1 MDENQ
6 TFGSRLKH
14 AWNAF
19 LNRDPP
25 MSYRDYGG
33 GYSYRPDRV
42 RFSRG
47 NERTIVT
54 SVITRIAMD
63 CADIRIVHAD
73 MDSNGRFK
81 QEHPG
86 GLNSCLTLE
95 ANLDQSGRAL
105 IQDIV
110 MTMLDE
116 GHVAIVPVETSTDP
130 ETGAFEIDSLRV
142 GKVVEWYPS
151 DVKIELYNERNGLH
165 EQIMMPKRA
174 VALVENPLYPIMNEP
189 NSTMQRLIRKLA
201 LLDVVDEQTSSGK
214 LNLIIQLPY
223 TIKTPARQEQAERR
237 RKDIEQQLTG
247 SKYGIA
253 YTDGTE
259 HITQLNRSL
268 DNNLMKQVEY
278 LQEVFWGQLG
288 MTQEILNGTA
298 DDKAM
303 LNYNNRVVGAI
314 ISAIVDEMKRKFIS
328 SNASGR
334 GQSIV
339 YFSEPFKLVPVSQI
353 ADIAD
358 KLRRNEILTSNELR
372 QIVGFKPNNDPNSD
386 ILSNPNISA
395 SKDEVAARFGT
406 QKSNKEEDQN
416 GET

>member
-6 TFGSRLKH
+6 NFGSRLKH

-19 LNRDPP
+19 FNRDPP
-25 MSYRDYGG
+25 MAYRDYGG
-33 GYSYRPDRV
+33 GYSRRPDRV

-73 MDSNGRFK
+73 MDKNGRFK

-86 GLNSCLTLE
+86 GLNNCLTLE
-95 ANLDQSGRAL
+95 ANVDQSGRAF
-105 IQDIV
+105 IQDAV
-110 MTMLDE
+110 MTLLDE
-116 GHVAIVPVETSTDP
+116 GHVAIVPVDTSEDP
-130 ETGAFEIDSLRV
+130 ETGAFEINSLRA
-142 GKVVEWYPS
+142 GKVIEWYPS
-151 DVKIELYNERNGLH
+151 DVKIDLYNEQNGRH
-165 EQIMMPKRA
+165 EQIMMPKNA

-189 NSTMQRLIRKLA
+189 NSTMQRLVRKLA

-214 LNLIIQLPY
+214 LDLIIQLPY
-223 TIKTPARQEQAERR
+223 TIKTPAKQEQAERR

-328 SNASGR
+328 PNARGR

-339 YFSEPFKLVPVSQI
+339 YFIEPFKLVPVSQI

-372 QIVGFKPNNDPNSD
+372 QIVGFKPNNDPNAD

-406 QKSNKEEDQN
+406 EKSNKEEDQN
-416 GET
+416 GKT

>member
-1 MDENQ
+1 MAENQ
-6 TFGSRLKH
+6 TFGSMLKH

-19 LNRDPP
+19 FNRDPP
-25 MSYRDYGG
+25 LTYRDYGI

-73 MDSNGRFK
+73 LDSDGRFK

-86 GLNSCLTLE
+86 GLNKCLTLE
-95 ANLDQSGRAL
+95 ANLDQSGRAF

-116 GHVAIVPVETSTDP
+116 GHVAIVPVDTSTDP

-142 GKVVEWYPS
+142 GKVIEWYPS
-151 DVKIELYNERNGLH
+151 DVKIDLYNEQNGRH
-165 EQIMMPKRA
+165 EQIIMPKRA

-214 LNLIIQLPY
+214 LDLIIQLPY

-303 LNYNNRVVGAI
+303 LNYSNRVVGAI

-328 SNASGR
+328 SNARGR

>member
-151 DVKIELYNERNGLH
+151 DVKIELYNERNGRH

-214 LNLIIQLPY
+214 LDLIIQLPY

-328 SNASGR
+328 SNARRR

>member
-1 MDENQ
+1 
-6 TFGSRLKH
+6 
-14 AWNAF
+14 
-19 LNRDPP
+19 
-25 MSYRDYGG
+25 
-33 GYSYRPDRV
+33 
-42 RFSRG
+42 
-47 NERTIVT
+47 
-54 SVITRIAMD
+54 MD

-151 DVKIELYNERNGLH
+151 DVKIELYNERNGRH

-214 LNLIIQLPY
+214 LDLIIQLPY

-253 YTDGTE
+253 YTDSTE

-328 SNASGR
+328 SNARGR

-395 SKDEVAARFGT
+395 SKDEVAARLGT

-416 GET
+416 GETQL

>member
-1 MDENQ
+1 MAENQ
-6 TFGSRLKH
+6 TFGSMLKH

-19 LNRDPP
+19 FNRDPP
-25 MSYRDYGG
+25 LTYRDYGI

-73 MDSNGRFK
+73 LDSDGRFK

-86 GLNSCLTLE
+86 GLNKCLTLE
-95 ANLDQSGRAL
+95 ANLDQSGRAF

-151 DVKIELYNERNGLH
+151 DVKIELYNERNGRH
-165 EQIMMPKRA
+165 EQIIMPKRA

-214 LNLIIQLPY
+214 LDLIIQLPY

-303 LNYNNRVVGAI
+303 LNYSNRVVGAI

-328 SNASGR
+328 SNARGR

>member
-142 GKVVEWYPS
+142 GKVDEWYPS
-151 DVKIELYNERNGLH
+151 DVKIELYNERNGRH

-214 LNLIIQLPY
+214 LDLIIQLPY

-328 SNASGR
+328 SNARGR

-339 YFSEPFKLVPVSQI
+339 YFNEPFKLVPVSQI

-372 QIVGFKPNNDPNSD
+372 QIVGFKPNDDPNSD

>member
-1 MDENQ
+1 MEENQ
-6 TFGSRLKH
+6 NFGSRLKH

-19 LNRDPP
+19 MNRDPP
-25 MSYRDYGG
+25 MTYRDYGG

-47 NERTIVT
+47 NERTLVT

-73 MDSNGRFK
+73 MDKNGRFK

-86 GLNSCLTLE
+86 GLNNCLTLE
-95 ANLDQSGRAL
+95 ANVDQSGRAF
-105 IQDIV
+105 IQDAV
-110 MTMLDE
+110 MTLLDE
-116 GHVAIVPVETSTDP
+116 GHVALVPVDTSVDP

-142 GKVVEWYPS
+142 GKVIAWYPS
-151 DVKIELYNERNGLH
+151 DVKIDLYNESNGRH
-165 EQIMMPKRA
+165 EQIVMPKKA
-174 VALVENPLYPIMNEP
+174 VAIVENPLYPIMNEP

-214 LNLIIQLPY
+214 LDLIIQLPY
-223 TIKTPARQEQAERR
+223 VIKTPAKREQAENRR
-237 RKDIEQQLTG
+237 RDIENQLAG

-314 ISAIVDEMKRKFIS
+314 VSAIVCEMRRKFIS
-328 SNASGR
+328 PNARGR

-372 QIVGFKPNNDPNSD
+372 QIVGFKPNDDPNSD
-386 ILSNPNISA
+386 ILSNPNISK
-395 SKDEVAARFGT
+395 SKDEVAATYG
-406 QKSNKEEDQN
+406 NKKVNEEEIQN
-416 GET
+416 GKT

>member
-1 MDENQ
+1 MEENQ
-6 TFGSRLKH
+6 KFGSRLKH

-19 LNRDPP
+19 MNRDPP
-25 MSYRDYGG
+25 MTYRDYGG

-73 MDSNGRFK
+73 MDKNGRFK

-86 GLNSCLTLE
+86 GLNNCLTLE
-95 ANLDQSGRAL
+95 ANVDQSGRAF
-105 IQDIV
+105 IQDAV
-110 MTMLDE
+110 MTLLDE
-116 GHVAIVPVETSTDP
+116 GHVALVPVDTSVDP

-142 GKVVEWYPS
+142 GKVIAWYPS
-151 DVKIELYNERNGLH
+151 DVKIDLYNESNGRH
-165 EQIMMPKRA
+165 EQIVMPKKA
-174 VALVENPLYPIMNEP
+174 VAIVENPLYPIMNEP

-214 LNLIIQLPY
+214 LDLIIQLPY
-223 TIKTPARQEQAERR
+223 VIKTPAKREQAENRR
-237 RKDIEQQLTG
+237 RDIENQLAG

-314 ISAIVDEMKRKFIS
+314 VSAIVCEMRRKFIS
-328 SNASGR
+328 PNARGR

-372 QIVGFKPNNDPNSD
+372 QIVGFKPNDDPNSD
-386 ILSNPNISA
+386 ILSNPNISK
-395 SKDEVAARFGT
+395 SEDEVAATYGN
-406 QKSNKEEDQN
+406 KKVNKEEIQN

>member
-25 MSYRDYGG
+25 MTYRDYGG

-73 MDSNGRFK
+73 LDSDGRFK
-81 QEHPG
+81 QEHPS

-95 ANLDQSGRAL
+95 ANLDQSGRAF
-105 IQDIV
+105 IQDSV

-151 DVKIELYNERNGLH
+151 DVKIELYNERNGRH

-174 VALVENPLYPIMNEP
+174 VGLVENPFYPIMNEP

-214 LNLIIQLPY
+214 LDLIIQLPY

-278 LQEVFWGQLG
+278 LQELFWGQLG

-314 ISAIVDEMKRKFIS
+314 VSAIVDEMKRKFIS
-328 SNASGR
+328 PNARGR

-339 YFSEPFKLVPVSQI
+339 YFSEPLKLVPVSQI

-386 ILSNPNISA
+386 ILSNPNIST

>member
-1 MDENQ
+1 MEENQ
-6 TFGSRLKH
+6 KFSFRLKH

-19 LNRDPP
+19 MNRDPP
-25 MSYRDYGG
+25 TTYRDYGG

-73 MDSNGRFK
+73 MDKNGRFK

-86 GLNSCLTLE
+86 GLNNCLTLE
-95 ANLDQSGRAL
+95 ANVDQSGRAF
-105 IQDIV
+105 IQDAV
-110 MTMLDE
+110 MTLLDE
-116 GHVAIVPVETSTDP
+116 GHVALVPVDTSVDP

-142 GKVVEWYPS
+142 GKVIAWYPS
-151 DVKIELYNERNGLH
+151 DVKIDLYNESNGRH
-165 EQIMMPKRA
+165 EQIVMPKKA
-174 VALVENPLYPIMNEP
+174 VGIVENPFYPIMNEP
-189 NSTMQRLIRKLA
+189 NSTMHRLVRKLA

-214 LNLIIQLPY
+214 LDLIIQLPY
-223 TIKTPARQEQAERR
+223 VIKNPAKREQAENRR
-237 RKDIEQQLTG
+237 RDIENQLTG

-298 DDKAM
+298 DDKTM

-314 ISAIVDEMKRKFIS
+314 VSAIVCEMRRKFIS
-328 SNASGR
+328 PNARGR

-372 QIVGFKPNNDPNSD
+372 QIVGFKPNDDPNSD
-386 ILSNPNISA
+386 ILSNPNISK
-395 SKDEVAARFGT
+395 SKDEVAATYG
-406 QKSNKEEDQN
+406 NKKVNEEEIQN

>member
-6 TFGSRLKH
+6 NLWSRLVH
-14 AWNAF
+14 GWNAF
-19 LNRDPP
+19 MNRDPP
-25 MSYRDYGG
+25 MAYRDYGG

-63 CADIRIVHAD
+63 CSDIRIVHAD
-73 MDSNGRFK
+73 MDKNGRFK
-81 QEHPG
+81 QEHDG
-86 GLNSCLTLE
+86 GLNRCLTLE
-95 ANLDQSGRAL
+95 ANLDQSGRAF
-105 IQDIV
+105 IQDAV
-110 MTMLDE
+110 MTLLDE
-116 GHVAIVPVETSTDP
+116 GNVALVPVETSSDP

-142 GKVVEWYPS
+142 GKVVEWYPA
-151 DVKIELYNERNGLH
+151 DVKIDLYNERNGRH
-165 EQIMMPKRA
+165 EQIVMPKHT
-174 VALVENPLYPIMNEP
+174 VGLVENPFYPIMNEP
-189 NSTMQRLIRKLA
+189 NSTMQRLVRKLA

-214 LNLIIQLPY
+214 LDLIIQLPY
-223 TIKTPARQEQAERR
+223 TVKTAARQEQAERR

-253 YTDGTE
+253 YTDSTE
-259 HITQLNRSL
+259 RITQLNRSL

-298 DDKAM
+298 DDKTM

-314 ISAIVDEMKRKFIS
+314 VSAIVDEMKRKFLS
-328 SNASGR
+328 PSARGR

-372 QIVGFKPNNDPNSD
+372 QIVGFKPNDDPNSD
-386 ILSNPNISA
+386 ILSNPNISK
-395 SKDEVAARFGT
+395 SKDEVAATYGK
-406 QKSNKEEDQN
+406 QKSNKEENQN

>member
-73 MDSNGRFK
+73 LDSDGRFK

-151 DVKIELYNERNGLH
+151 DVKIELYNERNGRH

-214 LNLIIQLPY
+214 LDLIIQLPY

-328 SNASGR
+328 SNACGR

-372 QIVGFKPNNDPNSD
+372 QIVGFKPNDDPNSD

>member
-1 MDENQ
+1 MAENQ
-6 TFGSRLKH
+6 TFGSMLKH

-19 LNRDPP
+19 FNRDPP
-25 MSYRDYGG
+25 LTYRDYGI

-73 MDSNGRFK
+73 LDSDGRFK

-86 GLNSCLTLE
+86 GLNKCLTLE

-151 DVKIELYNERNGLH
+151 DVKIELYNERNGRH
-165 EQIMMPKRA
+165 EQIIMPKRA

-214 LNLIIQLPY
+214 LDLIIQLPY

-253 YTDGTE
+253 YTDSTE

-303 LNYNNRVVGAI
+303 LNYSNRVVGAI

-328 SNASGR
+328 SNARGR

>member
-1 MDENQ
+1 MEENQ
-6 TFGSRLKH
+6 NFGSRLKH

-19 LNRDPP
+19 MNRDSP
-25 MSYRDYGG
+25 MTYRDYGG

-47 NERTIVT
+47 NERTLVT

-63 CADIRIVHAD
+63 CSDIRIVHAD
-73 MDSNGRFK
+73 MDKNGRFK

-86 GLNSCLTLE
+86 GLNNCLTLE
-95 ANLDQSGRAL
+95 ANVDQSGRAF
-105 IQDIV
+105 IQDAV
-110 MTMLDE
+110 MTLLDE
-116 GHVAIVPVETSTDP
+116 GHVALVPVDTSVDP

-142 GKVVEWYPS
+142 GKVIAWYPS
-151 DVKIELYNERNGLH
+151 DVKIDLYNESNGRH
-165 EQIMMPKRA
+165 EQIVMPKKS
-174 VALVENPLYPIMNEP
+174 VAIVENPLYPIMNEP

-214 LNLIIQLPY
+214 LDLIIQLPY
-223 TIKTPARQEQAERR
+223 VIRTPAKREQAENRR
-237 RKDIEQQLTG
+237 RDIENQLAG

-314 ISAIVDEMKRKFIS
+314 VSAIVCEMRRKFIS
-328 SNASGR
+328 PNARGR

-372 QIVGFKPNNDPNSD
+372 QIVGFKPNDDPNSD
-386 ILSNPNISA
+386 ILSNPNISK
-395 SKDEVAARFGT
+395 SKDEVDATYGT
-406 QKSNKEEDQN
+406 KKVNEEEIQN

>member
-1 MDENQ
+1 MAENQ
-6 TFGSRLKH
+6 TFGSMLKH

-19 LNRDPP
+19 FNRDPP
-25 MSYRDYGG
+25 LTYRDYGI

-73 MDSNGRFK
+73 LDSDGRFK

-86 GLNSCLTLE
+86 GLNKCLTLE

-105 IQDIV
+105 IQDVV

-116 GHVAIVPVETSTDP
+116 GHVAIVPVDTSTDP
-130 ETGAFEIDSLRV
+130 ETGAFEIDSMRV
-142 GKVVEWYPS
+142 GKVIEWYPS
-151 DVKIELYNERNGLH
+151 DVKIDLYNEQNGRH
-165 EQIMMPKRA
+165 EQIMMPKSA

-214 LNLIIQLPY
+214 LDLIIQLPY

-328 SNASGR
+328 SNARGR

-406 QKSNKEEDQN
+406 QKSNMEEDHN

>member
-73 MDSNGRFK
+73 LDSNGRFK

-151 DVKIELYNERNGLH
+151 DVKIELYNERNGRH
-165 EQIMMPKRA
+165 EQIIMPKRA

-214 LNLIIQLPY
+214 LDLIIQLPY

-328 SNASGR
+328 SNARER

>member
-1 MDENQ
+1 MEENQ
-6 TFGSRLKH
+6 KFGSRLKH

-19 LNRDPP
+19 MNRDPP

-73 MDSNGRFK
+73 MDKNGRFK

-86 GLNSCLTLE
+86 GLNNCLTLE
-95 ANLDQSGRAL
+95 ANVDQSGRAF
-105 IQDIV
+105 IQDAV
-110 MTMLDE
+110 MTLLDE
-116 GHVAIVPVETSTDP
+116 GHVALVPVDTSVDP

-142 GKVVEWYPS
+142 GKVIAWYPS
-151 DVKIELYNERNGLH
+151 DVKIDLYNESNGRH
-165 EQIMMPKRA
+165 EQIVMPKKA
-174 VALVENPLYPIMNEP
+174 VGIVENPFYPIMNEP
-189 NSTMQRLIRKLA
+189 NSTMHRLIRKLA

-214 LNLIIQLPY
+214 LDLIIQLPY
-223 TIKTPARQEQAERR
+223 VIKTPAKREQAENRR
-237 RKDIEQQLTG
+237 RDIENQLAG

-259 HITQLNRSL
+259 RITQLNRSL

-298 DDKAM
+298 DDKTM

-314 ISAIVDEMKRKFIS
+314 VSAIVCEMRRKFIS
-328 SNASGR
+328 PNARGR

-372 QIVGFKPNNDPNSD
+372 QIVGFKPNDDPNSD
-386 ILSNPNISA
+386 ILSNPNISK
-395 SKDEVAARFGT
+395 SKDEVAATYGN
-406 QKSNKEEDQN
+406 KKVNKEEIQN

>member
-1 MDENQ
+1 MAENQ

-19 LNRDPP
+19 FNRDPP
-25 MSYRDYGG
+25 LTYRDYGV

-73 MDSNGRFK
+73 LDSDGRFK

-86 GLNSCLTLE
+86 GLNKCLTLE
-95 ANLDQSGRAL
+95 ANLDQSGRAF

-116 GHVAIVPVETSTDP
+116 GHVAIVPVDTSTDP

-142 GKVVEWYPS
+142 GKVIEWYPS
-151 DVKIELYNERNGLH
+151 DVKIDLYNEQNGRH
-165 EQIMMPKRA
+165 EQIIMPKRA

-214 LNLIIQLPY
+214 LDLIIQLPY

-303 LNYNNRVVGAI
+303 LNYSNRVVGAI

-328 SNASGR
+328 SNARGR

>member
-6 TFGSRLKH
+6 NFGSRLKH

-19 LNRDPP
+19 FSRDPP
-25 MSYRDYGG
+25 MAYRDYGG
-33 GYSYRPDRV
+33 GYSRRPDRV

-73 MDSNGRFK
+73 MDNNGRFK
-81 QEHPG
+81 QEHDG
-86 GLNSCLTLE
+86 GLNRCLTLE
-95 ANLDQSGRAL
+95 ANLDQSGRAF
-105 IQDIV
+105 IQDAV
-110 MTMLDE
+110 MTLLDA
-116 GHVAIVPVETSTDP
+116 GHVALVPVETSSDP

-142 GKVVEWYPS
+142 GKVVEWYPA
-151 DVKIELYNERNGLH
+151 DVKIDLYNERNGRH
-165 EQIMMPKRA
+165 EQIVMPKHA
-174 VALVENPLYPIMNEP
+174 VGLVENPFYPIMNEP
-189 NSTMQRLIRKLA
+189 NSTMQRLVRKLA

-214 LNLIIQLPY
+214 LDLIIQLPY
-223 TIKTPARQEQAERR
+223 TVKTAARQEQAERR

-253 YTDGTE
+253 YTDSTE
-259 HITQLNRSL
+259 RITQLNRSL

-298 DDKAM
+298 DDKTM

-314 ISAIVDEMKRKFIS
+314 VSAIVDEMKRKFLS
-328 SNASGR
+328 PAARGR
-334 GQSIV
+334 GQSVV
-339 YFSEPFKLVPVSQI
+339 YFSEPFKLVPVAQI

-372 QIVGFKPNNDPNSD
+372 QIVGFKPNDDPNSD
-386 ILSNPNISA
+386 ILSNPNISK
-395 SKDEVAARFGT
+395 SKDEVAATYGK
-406 QKSNKEEDQN
+406 QNSNKEENQN

>member
-1 MDENQ
+1 MAENQ
-6 TFGSRLKH
+6 TFGSMLKH

-19 LNRDPP
+19 FNRDPP
-25 MSYRDYGG
+25 LTYRDYGI

-73 MDSNGRFK
+73 LDSDGRFK

-86 GLNSCLTLE
+86 GLNKCLTLE
-95 ANLDQSGRAL
+95 ANLDQSGRAF

-116 GHVAIVPVETSTDP
+116 GHVAIVPVDTSTDP

-142 GKVVEWYPS
+142 GKVIEWYPS
-151 DVKIELYNERNGLH
+151 DVKIDLYNEQNGRH
-165 EQIMMPKRA
+165 EQIIMPKRA

-214 LNLIIQLPY
+214 LDLIIQLPY

-253 YTDGTE
+253 YTDSTE

-303 LNYNNRVVGAI
+303 LNYSNRVVGAI

-328 SNASGR
+328 SNARGR

>member
-6 TFGSRLKH
+6 NLWSRLVH
-14 AWNAF
+14 GWNAF
-19 LNRDPP
+19 MNRDPP
-25 MSYRDYGG
+25 MAYRDYGG

-63 CADIRIVHAD
+63 CSDIRIVHAD
-73 MDSNGRFK
+73 LDKNGRFK
-81 QEHPG
+81 QEHDG
-86 GLNSCLTLE
+86 GLNRCLTLE
-95 ANLDQSGRAL
+95 ANLDQSGRAF
-105 IQDIV
+105 IQDAV
-110 MTMLDE
+110 MTLLDE
-116 GHVAIVPVETSTDP
+116 GHVALVPVETSSDP

-142 GKVVEWYPS
+142 GKVVEWYPA
-151 DVKIELYNERNGLH
+151 DVKIDLYNEQNGRH
-165 EQIMMPKRA
+165 EQIVMPKRS
-174 VALVENPLYPIMNEP
+174 VGLVENPFYPIMNEP
-189 NSTMQRLIRKLA
+189 NSTMQRLVRKLM

-214 LNLIIQLPY
+214 LDLIIQLPY
-223 TIKTPARQEQAERR
+223 TIKTAARQEQAERR

-268 DNNLMKQVEY
+268 DNNLIKQVEY

-298 DDKAM
+298 DDKTM

-314 ISAIVDEMKRKFIS
+314 VSAIMDEMKRKFLS
-328 SNASGR
+328 PSARGR

-372 QIVGFKPNNDPNSD
+372 QIVGFKPNDDPNSD
-386 ILSNPNISA
+386 ILSNPNISK
-395 SKDEVAARFGT
+395 SKDEVAATYGK
-406 QKSNKEEDQN
+406 QKSNKEENQN

>member
-6 TFGSRLKH
+6 NLWSRLVH
-14 AWNAF
+14 GWNAF
-19 LNRDPP
+19 MNRDPP
-25 MSYRDYGG
+25 MTYRDYGG

-63 CADIRIVHAD
+63 CSDIRIVHAD
-73 MDSNGRFK
+73 MDENGRFK
-81 QEHPG
+81 QEHDG
-86 GLNSCLTLE
+86 GLNRCLTLE
-95 ANLDQSGRAL
+95 ANLDQSGRAF
-105 IQDIV
+105 IQDAV
-110 MTMLDE
+110 MTLLDE
-116 GHVAIVPVETSTDP
+116 GHVALVPVETSSDP

-142 GKVVEWYPS
+142 GKVVEWYPA
-151 DVKIELYNERNGLH
+151 DVKIDLYNEQNGRH
-165 EQIMMPKRA
+165 EQIVMPKRT
-174 VALVENPLYPIMNEP
+174 VGLVENPFYPVMNEP
-189 NSTMQRLIRKLA
+189 NSTMQRLVRKLA

-214 LNLIIQLPY
+214 LDLIIQLPY
-223 TIKTPARQEQAERR
+223 TVKTAARQEQAERR

-253 YTDGTE
+253 YTDSTE
-259 HITQLNRSL
+259 RITQLNRSL

-298 DDKAM
+298 DDKTM

-314 ISAIVDEMKRKFIS
+314 VSAIVDEMKRKFLS
-328 SNASGR
+328 PSARGR
-334 GQSIV
+334 GQSVV

-372 QIVGFKPNNDPNSD
+372 QIVGFKPNDDPNSD
-386 ILSNPNISA
+386 ILSNPNISK
-395 SKDEVAARFGT
+395 SKDEVAATYGQ
-406 QKSNKEEDQN
+406 QKSNKEENQN

>member
-6 TFGSRLKH
+6 NLWSRLVH
-14 AWNAF
+14 GWNAF
-19 LNRDPP
+19 MNRDPP
-25 MSYRDYGG
+25 MAYRDYGG

-63 CADIRIVHAD
+63 CSDIRIVHAD
-73 MDSNGRFK
+73 MDKNGRFK
-81 QEHPG
+81 QEHDS
-86 GLNSCLTLE
+86 GLNRCLTLE
-95 ANLDQSGRAL
+95 ANLDQSGRAF
-105 IQDIV
+105 IQDAI
-110 MTMLDE
+110 MTLLDE
-116 GHVAIVPVETSTDP
+116 GYVALVPVETSSDP

-142 GKVVEWYPS
+142 GKVVEWYPA
-151 DVKIELYNERNGLH
+151 DVKIDLYNERNGRH
-165 EQIMMPKRA
+165 EQIVMPKRT
-174 VALVENPLYPIMNEP
+174 VGLVENPFYPIMNEP
-189 NSTMQRLIRKLA
+189 NSTMQRLVRKLA

-214 LNLIIQLPY
+214 LDLIIQLPY
-223 TIKTPARQEQAERR
+223 TVKTAARQEQAERR

-253 YTDGTE
+253 YTDSTE
-259 HITQLNRSL
+259 RITQLNRSL

-298 DDKAM
+298 DDKTM

-314 ISAIVDEMKRKFIS
+314 VSAIVDEMKRKFLS
-328 SNASGR
+328 PSARGR

-372 QIVGFKPNNDPNSD
+372 QIVGFKPNDDPNSD
-386 ILSNPNISA
+386 ILSNPNISK
-395 SKDEVAARFGT
+395 SKDEVAATYGK
-406 QKSNKEEDQN
+406 QKSNKEENQN

>member
-1 MDENQ
+1 MAENQ

-25 MSYRDYGG
+25 MSYRDYGS

-73 MDSNGRFK
+73 LDSDGRFK

-86 GLNSCLTLE
+86 GLNKCLTLE
-95 ANLDQSGRAL
+95 ANLDQSGRAF

-116 GHVAIVPVETSTDP
+116 GHVAIVPVDTSTDP
-130 ETGAFEIDSLRV
+130 ETGAFEIDSMRV
-142 GKVVEWYPS
+142 GKVIEWYPS
-151 DVKIELYNERNGLH
+151 DVKIDLYNEQNGRH
-165 EQIMMPKRA
+165 EQIMMPKSA

-189 NSTMQRLIRKLA
+189 NSTMQRLIRKLV

-214 LNLIIQLPY
+214 LDLIIQLPY

-328 SNASGR
+328 SNARGR

>member
-1 MDENQ
+1 MEENQ
-6 TFGSRLKH
+6 KFGSRLKH

-19 LNRDPP
+19 MNRDPP
-25 MSYRDYGG
+25 MTYRDYGG

-73 MDSNGRFK
+73 MDKNGRFK

-86 GLNSCLTLE
+86 GLNNCLTLE
-95 ANLDQSGRAL
+95 ANVDQSGRAF
-105 IQDIV
+105 IQDAV
-110 MTMLDE
+110 MTLLDE
-116 GHVAIVPVETSTDP
+116 GHVALVPVDTSVDP

-142 GKVVEWYPS
+142 GKIIAWYPS
-151 DVKIELYNERNGLH
+151 DVKIDLYNESNGRH
-165 EQIMMPKRA
+165 EQIVMPKKA
-174 VALVENPLYPIMNEP
+174 VAIVENPLYPIMNEP

-214 LNLIIQLPY
+214 LDLIIQLPY
-223 TIKTPARQEQAERR
+223 VIKTPAKREQAENRR
-237 RKDIEQQLTG
+237 RDIENQLAG

-288 MTQEILNGTA
+288 MTQGILNGTA

-314 ISAIVDEMKRKFIS
+314 VSAIVCEMRRKFIS
-328 SNASGR
+328 PNARGR

-372 QIVGFKPNNDPNSD
+372 QIVGFKPNDDPNSD
-386 ILSNPNISA
+386 ILSNPNISK
-395 SKDEVAARFGT
+395 SKDEVAATYGN
-406 QKSNKEEDQN
+406 KKVNKEEIQN
-416 GET
+416 GEI

>member
-1 MDENQ
+1 MEENQ
-6 TFGSRLKH
+6 KFGSRLKH

-19 LNRDPP
+19 MNRDPP
-25 MSYRDYGG
+25 MAYRDYGG

-73 MDSNGRFK
+73 MDQNGRFK

-86 GLNSCLTLE
+86 GLNNCLTLE
-95 ANLDQSGRAL
+95 ANVDQSGRAF
-105 IQDIV
+105 IQDVV
-110 MTMLDE
+110 MTLLDE
-116 GHVAIVPVETSTDP
+116 GHVALVPVDTSVDP
-130 ETGAFEIDSLRV
+130 QTGAFEIESLRV
-142 GKVVEWYPS
+142 GKVIAWYPS
-151 DVKIELYNERNGLH
+151 DVKIDLYNESNGRH
-165 EQIMMPKRA
+165 EQIVMPKKA
-174 VALVENPLYPIMNEP
+174 VAIVENPLYPIMNEP

-214 LNLIIQLPY
+214 LDLIIQLPY
-223 TIKTPARQEQAERR
+223 VIKSPTKREQAENR
-237 RKDIEQQLTG
+237 RKEIENQLTG

-314 ISAIVDEMKRKFIS
+314 VSAIVCEMRRKFIS
-328 SNASGR
+328 PNARGR

-372 QIVGFKPNNDPNSD
+372 QIVGFKPNDDPNSD
-386 ILSNPNISA
+386 ILSNPNISK
-395 SKDEVAARFGT
+395 SKDEVAATYG
-406 QKSNKEEDQN
+406 NKKVNEEEIQN

>member
-1 MDENQ
+1 MEENQ
-6 TFGSRLKH
+6 KFGSRLKH

-19 LNRDPP
+19 MNRDPP
-25 MSYRDYGG
+25 MTYRDYGG

-73 MDSNGRFK
+73 MDKNGRFK

-86 GLNSCLTLE
+86 GLNNCLTLE
-95 ANLDQSGRAL
+95 ANVDQSGRAF
-105 IQDIV
+105 IQDAV
-110 MTMLDE
+110 MTLLDE
-116 GHVAIVPVETSTDP
+116 GHVALVPVDTSVDP

-142 GKVVEWYPS
+142 GKIIAWYPS
-151 DVKIELYNERNGLH
+151 DVKIDLYNESNGRH
-165 EQIMMPKRA
+165 EQIVMPKKA
-174 VALVENPLYPIMNEP
+174 VAIVENPLYPIMNEP

-214 LNLIIQLPY
+214 LDLIIQLPY
-223 TIKTPARQEQAERR
+223 VIKTPAKREQAENRR
-237 RKDIEQQLTG
+237 RDIENQLAG

-314 ISAIVDEMKRKFIS
+314 VSAIVCEMRRKFIS
-328 SNASGR
+328 PNARGR

-372 QIVGFKPNNDPNSD
+372 QIVGFKPNDDPNSD
-386 ILSNPNISA
+386 ILSNPNISK
-395 SKDEVAARFGT
+395 SKDEVAATYGN
-406 QKSNKEEDQN
+406 KKVNKEEIQN
-416 GET
+416 GEI

>member
-73 MDSNGRFK
+73 LDSDGRFK

-151 DVKIELYNERNGLH
+151 DVKIELYNERNGRH
-165 EQIMMPKRA
+165 ERIMMPKRA

-214 LNLIIQLPY
+214 LDLIIQLPY

-328 SNASGR
+328 SNARGR

-395 SKDEVAARFGT
+395 SKDEVAARFDT
-406 QKSNKEEDQN
+406 QKSNKEEDKN

>member
-6 TFGSRLKH
+6 NLWSRLVH
-14 AWNAF
+14 GWNAF
-19 LNRDPP
+19 MNRDPP
-25 MSYRDYGG
+25 MAYRDYGG

-63 CADIRIVHAD
+63 CSDIRIVHAD
-73 MDSNGRFK
+73 MDKNGRFK
-81 QEHPG
+81 QEHDG
-86 GLNSCLTLE
+86 GLNRCLTLE
-95 ANLDQSGRAL
+95 ANLDQSGRAF
-105 IQDIV
+105 IQDAV
-110 MTMLDE
+110 MTLLDE
-116 GHVAIVPVETSTDP
+116 GHVALVPVETSSDP

-142 GKVVEWYPS
+142 GKVVEWYPA
-151 DVKIELYNERNGLH
+151 DVKIDLYNEQNGRH
-165 EQIMMPKRA
+165 EQIVMPKRT
-174 VALVENPLYPIMNEP
+174 VGLVENPFYPIMNEP
-189 NSTMQRLIRKLA
+189 NSTMQRLVRKLA

-214 LNLIIQLPY
+214 LDLIIQLPY
-223 TIKTPARQEQAERR
+223 TVKTAARQEQAERR

-253 YTDGTE
+253 YTDSTE

-298 DDKAM
+298 DDKTM

-314 ISAIVDEMKRKFIS
+314 VSAIVDEMKRKFLS
-328 SNASGR
+328 PSARGR

-372 QIVGFKPNNDPNSD
+372 QIVGFKPNDDPNSD
-386 ILSNPNISA
+386 ILSNPNISK
-395 SKDEVAARFGT
+395 SKDEVAATYGK
-406 QKSNKEEDQN
+406 QKSNKEENQN